1 MDKVSPDFNK
11 TNKITFTTLTKYNVT
26 DTYKGWNTSTTSTP
40 VRPRV
45 TRTQHLISTKT
56 TLRLTQV
63 KCKNE
68 VKDTCGFCDMTH
80 KECSKATDFI
90 LYKLCTKRFRKREEK
105 QEIRVKKNIYKM
117 TTKQAMTGL
126 R

>member
-80 KECSKATDFI
+80 KECSRATDFI
-90 LYKLCTKRFRKREEK
+90 L
-105 QEIRVKKNIYKM
+105 
-117 TTKQAMTGL
+117 
-126 R
+126 